1 LDRKSASRE
10 PPGEC
15 STTACSSAEDFFWTL
30 MPALFTSSGSFA
42 EASCTRLRTLTALRS
57 GLEPTAKVTV
67 SE

>member
-1 LDRKSASRE
+1 
-10 PPGEC
+10 
-15 STTACSSAEDFFWTL
+15 